1 MALVVTVGIMALLF
15 KPRWLDNIQP
25 KNPVARYAGDVVYP
39 PSRLTAKV
47 VTSDEQ
53 NEASGTI
60 VTRDHQRSI
69 EAARCARKAR
79 MREVQYAGRTM
90 ADRMDAKAERRAA
103 KEARRI
109 MMARRQQ
116 IMAAFTVEE
125 E

>member
-1 MALVVTVGIMALLF
+1 MGMVITVGLMALLF

-53 NEASGTI
+53 NEASGMI
-60 VTRDHQRSI
+60 VTKDHQRSI
-69 EAARCARKAR
+69 EAARAARKAR
-79 MREVQYAGRTM
+79 RREALTRGKGWAAY
-90 ADRMDAKAERRAA
+90 MDAKTQRRAD

-116 IMAAFTVEE
+116 IVAAFTAEE